1 MPMTLTHILSLPS
14 LKEATLLAGQEGLT
28 NEVSNIMIMEA
39 PDVEKWASAGQLLLS
54 SLFSI
59 QHFSIDEQESFIEKL
74 VTLNV
79 SGLIIKTRRFV
90 DEIPPGILS
99 GAARFHFPI
108 IQIPGSA
115 GYETIMI
122 EVMQTLFNHKAKLL
136 DHYRKVHQHLMTLAL
151 NQKDASLKETL
162 MALEAFIN
170 NPVSFYKNRKQVIF
184 QTDHQ
189 FNDYRVINELP
200 LKQENLNFECYR
212 QTVRFDAYPNDDY
225 SQLLIPVKIS
235 AVGTSYL
242 IIHEI
247 NETVGEMDFMA
258 IENSI
263 IALQLELL
271 KLNSINEVKQN
282 YFNDIFDD
290 VLYGK
295 YHSKEQLSE
304 YAQLLRLDEQLS
316 YRVVVWQFSNQ
327 SFSEKPSF
335 EVRKKQKEIGGK
347 LMRKLLQYYPH
358 LTYRIRSNR
367 IILII
372 SANRSEFEQ
381 KQFSDNLLRIHQNW
395 QDEPILCRVGISDA
409 TFLDDINTEAKKA
422 LQVVQQ
428 ATLFFA
434 DVFVLTYEDLGI
446 YRMFGDLIP
455 FQDYQKYIPK
465 KLQLIIDAYPDWV
478 DTLSYF
484 LDFNQSLKKTAEQ
497 LFIHYK
503 TVSYRIE
510 KIHELVNL
518 DFDNPEEILQ
528 LQIGLRLHRL
538 ISNKEI
544 FG

>member
-1 MPMTLTHILSLPS
+1 MPMTLKHILALTS
-14 LKEATLLAGQEGLT
+14 LKDATLLEGQEGLS

-39 PDVEKWASAGQLLLS
+39 PDVDKWASAGQLLLS

-59 QHFSIDEQESFIEKL
+59 QDFSIEEQETFIKQL
-74 VTLNV
+74 VALNV

-90 DEIPPGILS
+90 EEIPQGILS
-99 GAARFHFPI
+99 GAARYDFPI
-108 IQIPGSA
+108 IQIPGSV

-151 NQKDASLKETL
+151 NQKDAGLKETL
-162 MALEAFIN
+162 MALETFIS
-170 NPVSFYKNRKQVIF
+170 NPVSFYKNRKQAIF
-184 QTDHQ
+184 QTDQLFH
-189 FNDYRVINELP
+189 DYRVINELP

-212 QTVRFDAYPNDDY
+212 QTVRFNAFPDDDY
-225 SQLLIPVKIS
+225 FQLLIPVKIS

-247 NETVGEMDFMA
+247 NAVVGEMDFMA

-304 YAQLLRLDEQLS
+304 YAQLLKLDEQLP
-316 YRVVVWQFSNQ
+316 YRVVVWQFSNH

-335 EVRKKQKEIGGK
+335 EVRKKQKEIGEK
-347 LMRKLLQYYPH
+347 LVTKLLQYYPH
-358 LTYRIRSNR
+358 ITYRIRSNR
-367 IILII
+367 IILLIK
-372 SANRSEFEQ
+372 ADMTELEQ
-381 KQFSDNLLRIHQNW
+381 KRFSEDLTRIHQNW
-395 QDEPILCRVGISDA
+395 QDEPILCHVGISDA
-409 TFLDDINTEAKKA
+409 AMLDDINDEAKKA

-465 KLQLIIDAYPDWV
+465 KLQLIIEAYPDWV
-478 DTLSYF
+478 ETLSYY

-528 LQIGLRLHRL
+528 LQIGLRLDRL

-544 FG
+544 FN